1 VNHFS
6 KLLSS
11 YARLYPRGL
20 TNLAKKARLS
30 RPSLYDALNGKSIP
44 RPETMERI
52 LNALELGSKVR
63 EEIHLQHKLILSLST
78 REKRERFHRSKE
90 DFAQEIGGYLLG
102 KGFELSYLSS
112 HQEANIVVRKGKIF
126 IPILT
131 LPMIHDYSQTLGAIL
146 LAMHNFSSQRGF
158 VCLSKL
164 SGLDRKKG
172 VIFENYGAT
181 VTTCKSLHRMIA
193 KI

>member
-1 VNHFS
+1 
-6 KLLSS
+6 
-11 YARLYPRGL
+11 
-20 TNLAKKARLS
+20 
-30 RPSLYDALNGKSIP
+30 
-44 RPETMERI
+44 MERI
-52 LNALELGSKVR
+52 LNALELGPKAR
-63 EEIHLQHKLILSLST
+63 EEINLQHKLKLSLST

-90 DFAQEIGGYLLG
+90 GFAQEIGGYLLG

-112 HQEANIVVRKGKIF
+112 DQEANIVVRKGKIF

-131 LPMIHDYSQTLGAIL
+131 LPIIHDYSQTLGVIL

-158 VCLSKL
+158 VCLSTL
-164 SGLDRKKG
+164 SNLDRKKG
-172 VIFENYGAT
+172 AIFENYGAT